1 MTITTPQT
9 RNDDDDDELVI
20 RNRNKLTKSLM
31 EPMMSTSMI
40 CQEVVEVE
48 RENRAIEDESSKN
61 IDVLITQSKA
71 RTSLPDFRVNT
82 NILAQNLDNN
92 EVVAIKQ
99 QEEGEESVGVKNREE
114 EEEERTVNKNNYKLN
129 SKLAFQRTNHIKK
142 RRNNNNNENINSF
155 NSLEMPSSSLKDENI
170 VELTKLRSKSMI
182 NYDYHL
188 YSNENN
194 NNNTHHLNDN
204 NNFIESTIIN
214 CCGDEET
221 HVNNNDPSIISSRST
236 LESSVGSRSQS
247 ISPSSIFHNVNNNE
261 NNNNNN
267 NINIQSTSNS
277 SSSSSALSLEEQRS
291 RVIQST
297 ITSTEQGEN
306 IERDEEEDEEEDHQ
320 ILLNSNN
327 NKYLSSSAS
336 NILDNANCN
345 NNNNNNCNN
354 DLEMNNNDLIE
365 DNLFFENISK
375 G

>member
-1 MTITTPQT
+1 
-9 RNDDDDDELVI
+9 
-20 RNRNKLTKSLM
+20 
-31 EPMMSTSMI
+31 MSTSMI

-194 NNNTHHLNDN
+194 NNTHHLNDN

-306 IERDEEEDEEEDHQ
+306 IERDEEEEEEEEENHQ